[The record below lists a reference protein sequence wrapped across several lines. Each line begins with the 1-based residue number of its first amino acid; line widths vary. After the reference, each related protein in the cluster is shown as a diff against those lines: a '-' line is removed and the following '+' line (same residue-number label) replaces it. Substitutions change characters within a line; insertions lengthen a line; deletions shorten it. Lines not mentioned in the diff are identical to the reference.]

1 MGHCERSVRFLLDP
15 FGLGRSSYGLSV
27 LLLISFLGAGPAL
40 AAEDA
45 GLAFV
50 LGPDSHVSVGNEEIA
65 LPAGARIE
73 LAVDG
78 RKSGGSYAVKVSP
91 GGLVMP
97 YIALGKEGQHLLVR
111 IGGPATGSL
120 TPRAE
125 GIALELAATV
135 QVELVNDAGSQSDEY
150 ELVLSTESAA
160 PASVATAERG
170 EAIDLA
176 KRSARLVAGSTV
188 SADSPLA
195 PGEPLVVVLDGTF
208 EGLPAD
214 LR

>member
-1 MGHCERSVRFLLDP
+1 MRHCERSVRSLLDP
-15 FGLGRSSYGLSV
+15 FELGRSSYGLSGF
-27 LLLISFLGAGPAL
+27 LLIAFLGAGPAL

-78 RKSGGSYAVKVSP
+78 RKSGGRYPVKVSP

-97 YIALGKEGQHLLVR
+97 DVAVGTDGKRLLVR
-111 IGGPATGSL
+111 MGAPATGSL
-120 TPRAE
+120 TPRTD
-125 GIALELAATV
+125 GLALELAATV
-135 QVELVNDAGSQSDEY
+135 QVELVSDGASRSDEY
-150 ELVLSTESAA
+150 ELVLSTEAAGSASE
-160 PASVATAERG
+160 PNAERG
-170 EAIDLA
+170 ETIDLA
-176 KRSARLVAGSTV
+176 KRSARLVAASAV
-188 SADSPLA
+188 SADSPFA